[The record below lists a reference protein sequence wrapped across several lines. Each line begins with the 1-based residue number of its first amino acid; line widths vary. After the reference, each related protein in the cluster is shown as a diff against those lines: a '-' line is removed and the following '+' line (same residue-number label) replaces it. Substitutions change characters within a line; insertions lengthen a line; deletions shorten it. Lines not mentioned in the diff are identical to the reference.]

1 MKVNRFNLFPNDVFD
16 AILTDVDND
25 AIAKYA
31 YELKTL
37 DNKGAG
43 KPAEDGWQSDNITSS
58 PFQYEN
64 LMSKICHAM
73 DDVCTELQLPPVQL
87 YNTWININ
95 PPNTYIDSHT
105 HDNALFSGVYYIK
118 TPENCGNIVFKRM
131 DNARYF
137 MPNISGP
144 NNFLSTRSEVKGK
157 EGMLLIFP
165 AWLYHQVLLNNSK
178 EDRIS
183 MSFNFGAP
191 TIPVKNKY
199 NFGEPV
205 AN

>member
-1 MKVNRFNLFPNDVFD
+1 MSLQVARFNLFPNDCFN
-16 AILTDVDND
+16 TDLEGIDND

-31 YELKTL
+31 YELRAL
-37 DNKGAG
+37 DSKGAG

-58 PFQYEN
+58 PFHYEN
-64 LMSKICHAM
+64 LMSKICEAM
-73 DDVCTELQLPPVQL
+73 DEVCTQLQLPPVQL

-95 PPNTYIDSHT
+95 PPKTYIDSHT

-137 MPNISGP
+137 MPILSGP
-144 NNFLSTRSEVKGK
+144 NSFLSTRSEVRGK
-157 EGMLLIFP
+157 EGLLLIFP
-165 AWLYHQVLLNNSK
+165 AWLHHQVLLNNSK

-191 TIPVKNKY
+191 LADKS
-199 NFGEPV
+199 
-205 AN
+205 

>member
-1 MKVNRFNLFPNDVFD
+1 VSLQVARFNLFPNDCFN
-16 AILTDVDND
+16 TDLEGIDND

-31 YELKTL
+31 YELRAL
-37 DNKGAG
+37 DSKGAG

-58 PFQYEN
+58 PFHYEN
-64 LMSKICHAM
+64 LMSKICEAM
-73 DDVCTELQLPPVQL
+73 DEVVSQLNLPPVQL

-95 PPNTYIDSHT
+95 PPKTYIDSHT

-137 MPNISGP
+137 MPILSGP
-144 NNFLSTRSEVKGK
+144 NSFLSTRSEVRGK
-157 EGMLLIFP
+157 EGLLLIFP
-165 AWLYHQVLLNNSK
+165 AWLHHQVLLNNSK

-191 TIPVKNKY
+191 LADKS
-199 NFGEPV
+199 
-205 AN
+205 

>member
-1 MKVNRFNLFPNDVFD
+1 MSLQVARFNLFPNDCFN
-16 AILTDVDND
+16 TDLEGIDND

-31 YELKTL
+31 YELRAL
-37 DNKGAG
+37 DSKGAG

-58 PFQYEN
+58 PFHYEN
-64 LMSKICHAM
+64 LMSKICEAM
-73 DDVCTELQLPPVQL
+73 DEVVSQLNLPPVQL

-95 PPNTYIDSHT
+95 PPKTYIDSHT

-137 MPNISGP
+137 MPILSGP
-144 NNFLSTRSEVKGK
+144 NSFLSTRSEVMGK
-157 EGMLLIFP
+157 EGLLLIFP
-165 AWLYHQVLLNNSK
+165 AWLHHQVLLNNSK

-191 TIPVKNKY
+191 LADKS
-199 NFGEPV
+199 
-205 AN
+205 

>member
-1 MKVNRFNLFPNDVFD
+1 MSLQVARFNLFPNDCFN
-16 AILTDVDND
+16 TDLEGIDND

-31 YELKTL
+31 YELRAL
-37 DNKGAG
+37 DSKGAG

-58 PFQYEN
+58 PFHYEN
-64 LMSKICHAM
+64 LMSKICEAM
-73 DDVCTELQLPPVQL
+73 DEVVTQLHLPPVQL

-95 PPNTYIDSHT
+95 PPKTYIDSHT

-137 MPNISGP
+137 MPILSGP
-144 NNFLSTRSEVKGK
+144 NSFLSTRSEVKGK
-157 EGMLLIFP
+157 EGLLLIFP
-165 AWLYHQVLLNNSK
+165 AWLHHQVLLNNSK

-191 TIPVKNKY
+191 LADKS
-199 NFGEPV
+199 
-205 AN
+205 

>member
-1 MKVNRFNLFPNDVFD
+1 MIASFNLFPNTVFN
-16 AILTDVDND
+16 TDLDGIDND

-31 YELKTL
+31 YELKAL
-37 DNKGAG
+37 DSKGAG
-43 KPAEDGWQSDNITSS
+43 KPEEDGWQSDNITSS
-58 PFQYEN
+58 PFHYEN
-64 LMSKICHAM
+64 LMKNICEAM

-95 PPNTYIDSHT
+95 PPKTYIDSHT

-137 MPNISGP
+137 MPILSGP
-144 NNFLSTRSEVKGK
+144 NSFLSTRSEVRGK
-157 EGMLLIFP
+157 EGLLLIFP
-165 AWLYHQVLLNNSK
+165 AWLHHQVLLNNSK

-191 TIPVKNKY
+191 LADKS
-199 NFGEPV
+199 
-205 AN
+205 